1 MADVKKI
8 ATRQSY
14 GEALAELGR
23 KVVDAALDTVV
34 LQAVHGG
41 LYALAFFVI
50 QVALRIAIRVL
61 DTALRLPVPFVK
73 KFNELGGML
82 LGLLKG
88 AVIVCLGVFLLS
100 RLGLVLTPEVLEETW
115 LAGLIA
121 GALGA
126 GAPVTV

>member
-1 MADVKKI
+1 M
-8 ATRQSY
+8 
-14 GEALAELGR
+14 
-23 KVVDAALDTVV
+23 DAALDTVV
-34 LQAVHGG
+34 LQAVHGV

-88 AVIVCLGVFLLS
+88 AVIVCLGVFLLF